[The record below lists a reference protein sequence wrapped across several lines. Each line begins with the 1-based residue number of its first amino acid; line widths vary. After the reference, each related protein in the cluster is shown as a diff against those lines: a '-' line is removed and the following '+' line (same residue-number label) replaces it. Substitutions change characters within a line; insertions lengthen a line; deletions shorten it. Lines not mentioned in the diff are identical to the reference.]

1 MQMCM
6 YNGQE
11 DQCEANLDSK
21 IRIKT
26 YFTNSIDI
34 VQFSTY
40 CLYMSLFVG
49 NSYGC
54 IIHHEFKQVVQV
66 FVYVSCFL

>member
-11 DQCEANLDSK
+11 DQCEANIDSK

-34 VQFSTY
+34 V
-40 CLYMSLFVG
+40 
-49 NSYGC
+49 
-54 IIHHEFKQVVQV
+54 
-66 FVYVSCFL
+66 